1 MTERPDRPVRQL
13 HRRLRRADRL
23 LQEAERALH
32 DLPDHLCPTDLLMRI
47 RLHNA
52 SRAAAAKE
60 PTTMHE
66 SIIVFGPTGC
76 GKTLNAVSIA
86 RHFGL
91 ARILD
96 DQNPFALPPGV
107 ATDTL
112 ILTSTDLRGRTEL
125 AGCRVLPYQDAA
137 TEAGVFAPVCQ
148 CMGD

>member
-1 MTERPDRPVRQL
+1 
-13 HRRLRRADRL
+13 
-23 LQEAERALH
+23 
-32 DLPDHLCPTDLLMRI
+32 MRI

-66 SIIVFGPTGC
+66 SIIVFGPAGC

-112 ILTSTDLRGRTEL
+112 ILTSVDLRGRSDHGGL
-125 AGCRVLPYQDAA
+125 RVIPYAQAA
-137 TEAGVFAPVCQ
+137 AEAGVFTPVNQ
-148 CMGD
+148 TDTE